1 MKILVA
7 EDEPMLLKTIELK
20 LKKEGYDVIATID
33 GREAISKIE
42 SEQPDLV
49 ISDIM
54 MPYASGLELTAILK
68 KREKQIPIIILSAM
82 EQEKV
87 VMEAFELGADD
98 YVIKPVEPRVLL
110 ARVHALLRRG
120 SPAQKTENQELS
132 FGKLN
137 LNNSAREAHF
147 GGDMV
152 ELTSY
157 EFDLLWMLAK
167 HAGQTVKREAIHKKM
182 IGREYDGLDRTVDV
196 RVSHLRR
203 KLNDNAETPFR
214 IKTVWGKGYLF
225 VADAWNN

>member
-1 MKILVA
+1 MSNMKILVA

-54 MPYASGLELTAILK
+54 MPYASGLELTAMLK

-98 YVIKPVEPRVLL
+98 YITKPFSL
-110 ARVHALLRRG
+110 
-120 SPAQKTENQELS
+120 NELS
-132 FGKLN
+132 I
-137 LNNSAREAHF
+137 R
-147 GGDMV
+147 
-152 ELTSY
+152 
-157 EFDLLWMLAK
+157 
-167 HAGQTVKREAIHKKM
+167 VKRLM
-182 IGREYDGLDRTVDV
+182 TRL
-196 RVSHLRR
+196 
-203 KLNDNAETPFR
+203 
-214 IKTVWGKGYLF
+214 GKS
-225 VADAWNN
+225 

>member
-54 MPYASGLELTAILK
+54 MPYASGLELTAMLK

-98 YVIKPVEPRVLL
+98 YITKPFSL
-110 ARVHALLRRG
+110 
-120 SPAQKTENQELS
+120 NELS
-132 FGKLN
+132 I
-137 LNNSAREAHF
+137 R
-147 GGDMV
+147 
-152 ELTSY
+152 
-157 EFDLLWMLAK
+157 
-167 HAGQTVKREAIHKKM
+167 VKRLM
-182 IGREYDGLDRTVDV
+182 TRL
-196 RVSHLRR
+196 
-203 KLNDNAETPFR
+203 
-214 IKTVWGKGYLF
+214 GKS
-225 VADAWNN
+225 